1 MRAAAV
7 CDVYE
12 LLFTLF
18 TNCCFTNCCLCTAV
32 YELCLCCLRSGVYD
46 LLFDKLLFYKLLFY
60 ELLFYELL
68 FTNCC
73 FTNCLFTNCCFTNC
87 CLRTAVYAVYD
98 LLFTICC
105 LCCFTNCCFTN
116 CCLRTAVLRTSTTV
130 QLPQP
135 TVTAMTVIPLTNN
148 HCTFALLTNHYFNYH
163 YQRLL
168 IATPQLSSLLL
179 HMKKPLQFWRCH
191 E

>member
-1 MRAAAV
+1 MFTNCCLRCLRTVVLRTVFTNCCLRSAV
-7 CDVYE
+7 LRTAVLRTAVYE
-12 LLFTLF
+12 LLF
-18 TNCCFTNCCLCTAV
+18 
-32 YELCLCCLRSGVYD
+32 YELLI
-46 LLFDKLLFYKLLFY
+46 Y

-68 FTNCC
+68 F
-73 FTNCLFTNCCFTNC
+73 
-87 CLRTAVYAVYD
+87 YD
-98 LLFTICC
+98 LLFYE
-105 LCCFTNCCFTN
+105 LDF
-116 CCLRTAVLRTSTTV
+116 STTV

-179 HMKKPLQFWRCH
+179 HIKKSLQFWRCH

>member
-1 MRAAAV
+1 MRCLRIAV
-7 CDVYE
+7 Y
-12 LLFTLF
+12 
-18 TNCCFTNCCLCTAV
+18 AV
-32 YELCLCCLRSGVYD
+32 YE
-46 LLFDKLLFYKLLFY
+46 LLFY

-68 FTNCC
+68 FYEL
-73 FTNCLFTNCCFTNC
+73 LFYELLFMNC
-87 CLRTAVYAVYD
+87 CLRT
-98 LLFTICC
+98 LFMLFTICC
-105 LCCFTNCCFTN
+105 LTNCLFYE
-116 CCLRTAVLRTSTTV
+116 LLFDKLLFYELDFSTTV

-148 HCTFALLTNHYFNYH
+148 HCTFALLTNHCFNYH

>member
-18 TNCCFTNCCLCTAV
+18 TNCCFTNCCFTNCCLCTAV
-32 YELCLCCLRSGVYD
+32 YELCLCCLRS
-46 LLFDKLLFYKLLFY
+46 
-60 ELLFYELL
+60 
-68 FTNCC
+68 
-73 FTNCLFTNCCFTNC
+73 
-87 CLRTAVYAVYD
+87 AVYD

-105 LCCFTNCCFTN
+105 LTNCCFTN
-116 CCLRTAVLRTSTTV
+116 CCLRTAVLRTAVYDLLFYELDFSTTV

-179 HMKKPLQFWRCH
+179 HIKKPLQFWRCH